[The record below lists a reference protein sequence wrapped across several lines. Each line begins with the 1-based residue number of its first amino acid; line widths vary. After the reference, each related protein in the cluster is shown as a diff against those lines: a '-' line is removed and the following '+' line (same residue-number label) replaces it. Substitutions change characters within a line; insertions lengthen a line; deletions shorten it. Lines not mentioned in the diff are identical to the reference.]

1 MNTAR
6 LASATDADEM
16 VRLACVMFVSMGLD
30 EPDAGW
36 RAVARAH
43 IAGRLGHD
51 AVGAV
56 VDHPT
61 VPGRL
66 VASGAA
72 SVSTRLPTPMNIDG
86 RSAYVQ
92 WVATDEE
99 FRGHGHAR
107 AVMTT
112 LLDRLDEQGVT
123 AIELHATPMGER
135 LYRSLGFWE
144 GIGAPALRR
153 RRWDPPPS
161 HDRP

>member
-6 LASATDADEM
+6 LATAADAEEM

-30 EPDAGW
+30 DPDAGW
-36 RAVARAH
+36 RAAARGD
-43 IAGRLGHD
+43 IARRLGTD
-51 AVGAV
+51 AIGAV
-56 VDHPT
+56 VDHPK

-72 SVSTRLPTPMNIDG
+72 TVARRLPTPMNVDG
-86 RSAYVQ
+86 RCAYIQ

-99 FRGHGHAR
+99 FRGQGAAR

-112 LLDRLDEQGVT
+112 LLGRLDDQGVT
-123 AIELHATPMGER
+123 AIELHATPMAER

-144 GIGAPALRR
+144 GMGAPALRR
-153 RRWDPPPS
+153 RRWEPPPPS
-161 HDRP
+161 